1 MQPHR
6 RRTRDNHLTSL
17 AYSSAVSSAGSSSS
31 SSIFRIQPSPYGSLG
46 DDPRIV
52 RGLAVHVPHR
62 AGHRAHQ
69 RLDGLLRFE
78 FHDLVAGLHAAGAG
92 FGQIDEHQFAQLAH
106 RVLGQTDHGR
116 LHRGDP
122 PTRAPPSTPECSGTS
137 RFNGVSFAS
146 LMPPAYNATRRRPN
160 HTMGPAPPW
169 GHRCGPIRQRTD
181 VGGIGR
187 YISGT
192 GPEGGRAH
200 DLHDGAFGAV
210 VVDPLGGRP
219 RTCSRS
225 RASRSAPDRRP
236 GCRSSSSPPCG
247 SPRRR

>member
-1 MQPHR
+1 MIPGSSEASR
-6 RRTRDNHLTSL
+6 FTYRTVPATGHTSGWTAFCDSSSTISSPASTRMPGSGRSTNTNSPSWLT
-17 AYSSAVSSAGSSSS
+17 AYSVRPTTAGSTEASTQTCSSEYS
-31 SSIFRIQPSPYGSLG
+31 R
-46 DDPRIV
+46 
-52 RGLAVHVPHR
+52 
-62 AGHRAHQ
+62 
-69 RLDGLLRFE
+69 
-78 FHDLVAGLHAAGAG
+78 
-92 FGQIDEHQFAQLAH
+92 
-106 RVLGQTDHGR
+106 
-116 LHRGDP
+116 
-122 PTRAPPSTPECSGTS
+122 CSGTS

-187 YISGT
+187 YISGPDQRGSSRRPARWCLRGSCRRST
-192 GPEGGRAH
+192 WR
-200 DLHDGAFGAV
+200 
-210 VVDPLGGRP
+210 RP